1 MFTRTSVRRSWRGL
15 LKALSSLAAVS
26 MLTISTL
33 HAQNT
38 SSLHG
43 VISDAQGAVIPQAL
57 VALNSTSTGL
67 SRQVVSDN
75 TGTYEI
81 LQVVPGEY
89 TLTVT
94 KPGFAQSTR
103 EHVVLQVN
111 TPATLNLQL
120 EVGATGQTVEVAAET
135 SMVSTSD
142 ASIGNAFTEHSIRQ
156 LPLDTR
162 NVVDLLSL
170 QPGVTPTGEVM
181 GSRRDQN
188 NITLDGVDVNDNEN
202 AGISGPYQT
211 QGSNAN
217 GTQAPIAGF
226 NSVLPIPL
234 DSVQEFRVTVAGQ
247 GADEGRSSGGQVV
260 LITKSGSNQLHGS
273 AYEYN
278 RNTVTA
284 ANSWFNNFSG
294 VPITPLNRNQFGASL
309 GGRIKKDRIFYFFN
323 YERRIDAS
331 DAAVERDVPS
341 QNLRQGILTFAD
353 TNGNTYTLG
362 PAAIKAIDP
371 LHIGVNQAYLNI
383 LNQYPVGNNPSYGA
397 DGGLNFTGYR
407 FNAPD
412 DLDSRAYV
420 GKLDFILDSAAKQT
434 LSIRGTLS
442 NSNQDQPTALAQFP
456 GQSAS
461 EILNNSKGIAATYTA
476 ILTPS
481 LINNLTFGYTRQGL
495 TNSGTSGDAF
505 SLPPLDTLQNYA
517 ARANGRILPVNNI
530 VDTLTWTKG
539 KHTITTGL
547 NFRVMTNN
555 KFTYSQSYPSYGFA
569 NALGVGL
576 GEDIQTDLTNYMVK
590 QTGNANFALNDPFND
605 ASALGILLGL
615 VNNTQV
621 TYQVGKGGT
630 LLPQGAP
637 DVRAFAMR
645 EYEGFVSDQWRASR
659 ELTLT
664 FGLRYTN
671 DRPPYEKN
679 GLQVA
684 TTVGLN
690 QYFGERD
697 YLGSI
702 GVPSNAMPD
711 SILTYALNGPVNGK
725 PSWWNPNDN
734 NFGPRFAL
742 AFSPKD
748 RGGLLQAIFGNSG
761 VFRMGGALLYD
772 RFGSELIT
780 QFDQFGSFGLAT
792 TLGNPLSYNFT
803 TSPRYNGTV
812 PTLPAAPTVGFPY
825 TPPDVTAIG
834 SEFEGI
840 FPNLKSPY
848 SILMNASFSRQLPGK
863 LTMEISYAGRLS
875 RRLLLQGDVYTPL
888 ENLYDPGSGQTWTT
902 AMTSIRQDF
911 NNICASTGVT
921 TQNCNPSTIASM
933 VQANPSLV
941 PSIKYITDMFPGVAN
956 YFFKGNTA
964 ANYFYGIYGV
974 YGGSYL
980 DMLHSTDRIPGE
992 YTGGNTCAT
1001 KFGCYTFFAPQ
1012 GSAMPTWM
1020 NAGDA
1025 NYDGGTF
1032 SLRRAFSSGLS
1043 LDFNY
1048 TLSHSID
1055 NASAAE
1061 GSASQDG
1068 AVIQNIFKPG
1078 QFRGSSD
1085 FDIRNLATID
1095 VVYELPIGKGKP
1107 FWSSAP
1113 GWANEMFGGWQ
1124 ISSIMR
1130 FSSGLPT
1137 VIQGNGT
1144 WDTNYWQNTL
1154 AIATGPFKAQTQID
1168 SNGIPSLFSTT
1179 NAANDFADAYP
1190 GNTGTRALVRL
1201 AGMVNFDI
1209 GVAKSFPLPW
1219 EGHRVQFR
1227 AEAYNAFN
1235 NVNFIQPSL
1244 ALYNPSTFGE
1254 YQSTMPPRE
1263 MQFALRYEF

>member
-1 MFTRTSVRRSWRGL
+1 MFTAIFARRSWRHLLAGL
-15 LKALSSLAAVS
+15 SLLAAVP
-26 MLTISTL
+26 TL
-33 HAQNT
+33 HAQSS

-43 VISDAQGAVIPQAL
+43 VVSDAQGGVVPGAV
-57 VALNSTSTGL
+57 VALSSAATGA
-67 SRQVVSDN
+67 SRQAVTDN
-75 TGTYEI
+75 TGNYQF
-81 LQVVPGEY
+81 LQEMPGEF

-94 KPGFAQSTR
+94 KPGFSQATQG
-103 EHVVLQVN
+103 HVVLQVN
-111 TPATLNLQL
+111 TSATLNVQL
-120 EVGATGQTVEVAAET
+120 EVGTTGQTVNVTAET

-162 NVVDLLSL
+162 NVVALLSL
-170 QPGVTPTGEVM
+170 QPGVTSTGEVM
-181 GSRRDQN
+181 GARRDQN
-188 NITLDGVDVNDNEN
+188 NVILDGVDVNDNEN
-202 AGISGPYQT
+202 SGVGGQADVGSQ
-211 QGSNAN
+211 QGSNATGQN
-217 GTQAPIAGF
+217 NIAGF

-260 LITKSGSNQLHGS
+260 LITKSGTNQLHGS

-284 ANSWFNNFSG
+284 ANSWFNDRDG
-294 VPITPLNRNQFGASL
+294 VPVTALNRNQFGASL
-309 GGRIKKDRIFYFFN
+309 GGPIKKDRIFYFFN

-331 DAAVERDVPS
+331 SQAVERQVPTES
-341 QNLRQGILTFAD
+341 LKQGILTFAD
-353 TNGNTYTLG
+353 TSGNTYTLN
-362 PAAIKAIDP
+362 PAQIQQIDP

-383 LNQYPVGNNPSYGA
+383 IKQYPVGNDPAYGF
-397 DGGLNFTGYR
+397 DGGLNFTGFR

-412 DLDSRAYV
+412 ALDNRAYV
-420 GKLDFILDSAAKQT
+420 GKMDFILDSAAKQT
-434 LSIRGTLS
+434 ISIRGTLS
-442 NSNQDQPTALAQFP
+442 NANQDQPTALAQFP
-456 GQSAS
+456 GQQPAS
-461 EILNNSKGIAATYTA
+461 ELLNNSKGIAATYTA
-476 ILTPS
+476 ILTPT

-495 TNSGTSGDAF
+495 AYSGTTGDSF
-505 SLPPLDTLQNYA
+505 QLYPLDELTNYN
-517 ARANGRILPVNNI
+517 ARGNGRILPVDNV

-547 NFRVMTNN
+547 NFRIMTNN
-555 KFTYSQSYPSYGFA
+555 KFTYSQSYPSYGFSDNVA
-569 NALGVGL
+569 VGL
-576 GEDIQTDLTNYMVK
+576 GEDIYTDLTNYMVK
-590 QTGNANFALNDPFND
+590 QTGNANFTLANTFSD
-605 ASALGILLGL
+605 ASAMGILLGL
-615 VNNTQV
+615 VNNTQI
-621 TYQVGKGGT
+621 TYQVGKGGA

-637 DVRAFAMR
+637 DVRAFSMR
-645 EYEGFVSDQWRASR
+645 EYEGFFSDQWRVSR

-664 FGLRYTN
+664 LGLRYTN
-671 DRPPYEKN
+671 DRPPYEAN

-684 TTVGLN
+684 PNVGLN
-690 QYFGERD
+690 QYFAERD

-702 GVPSNAMPD
+702 GVPSNAMPNA
-711 SILTYALNGPVNGK
+711 ILSYNLNGPVNGK

-742 AFSPKD
+742 AYSPKD
-748 RGGLLQAIFGNSG
+748 RGGLLEKVFGNSG
-761 VFRMGGALLYD
+761 VFRVGGALLYD

-792 TLGNPLSYNFT
+792 TLNNPVSYTFT
-803 TSPRYNGTV
+803 TSPRYTGSL
-812 PTLPAAPTVGFPY
+812 PAFPAAPTTGFPY
-825 TPPDVTAIG
+825 TPPDVNGITG
-834 SEFEGI
+834 EFQGI
-840 FPNLKSPY
+840 YPDLKSPY
-848 SILMNASFSRQLPGK
+848 SILMNASFARQLPGK
-863 LTMEISYAGRLS
+863 LTLEVAYTGRLS

-888 ENLYDPGSGQTWTT
+888 ENLYDPGSGQTWLT

-921 TQNCNPSTIASM
+921 TQNCNPSTIANM

-941 PSIKYITDMFPGVAN
+941 PNIKYITDMFPGVAN
-956 YFFKGNTA
+956 AFFKGNTA

-980 DMLHSTDRIPGE
+980 DMLHSADRIPGQ
-992 YTGGNTCAT
+992 YTSGNTCAT

-1012 GSAMPTWM
+1012 GSSMPTWM

-1025 NYDGGTF
+1025 DYNAGTL
-1032 SLRRAFSSGLS
+1032 SIRRAFSSGLS

-1061 GSASQDG
+1061 GAAGQDG
-1068 AVIQNIFKPG
+1068 AVVQNIFKPG

-1085 FDIRNLATID
+1085 FDIRNQVNID
-1095 VVYELPIGKGKP
+1095 VVYELPVGKGKT
-1107 FWSSAP
+1107 FWSNAP

-1137 VIQGNGT
+1137 VIGGNTT
-1144 WDTNYWQNTL
+1144 WDVNYWQGTL
-1154 AIATGPFKAQTQID
+1154 AIPTGPYKVTNGYD
-1168 SNGIPSLFSTT
+1168 SNGNPSLFSSV
-1179 NAANDFADAYP
+1179 NAANSFADDWP
-1190 GNTGTRALVRL
+1190 GSSAGSRALVRL

-1219 EGHRVQFR
+1219 EGHRIQFR

>member
-1 MFTRTSVRRSWRGL
+1 MFTGTFVR
-15 LKALSSLAAVS
+15 SSSRAFLAGVSLLAA
-26 MLTISTL
+26 ISIL
-33 HAQNT
+33 HAQAT

-43 VISDAQGAVIPQAL
+43 VITDQQGAVIPGAI
-57 VALNSTSTGL
+57 VALNSATTGL
-67 SRQVVSDN
+67 SRQVVTDN
-75 TGTYEI
+75 SGGYQI
-81 LQVVPGEY
+81 LQASPGDY

-94 KPGFAQSTR
+94 KPGFAKATQ

-111 TPATLNLQL
+111 TPATLNVQL
-120 EVGATGQTVEVAAET
+120 EVGTTGQTINVTAEAST
-135 SMVSTSD
+135 ISTSD
-142 ASIGNAFTEHSIRQ
+142 AEMGNAFTEHSIRQ

-170 QPGVTPTGEVM
+170 QPGVTSQGEVM

-202 AGISGPYQT
+202 AGIGGVGT
-211 QGSNAN
+211 NGQGSNAN
-217 GTQAPIAGF
+217 LASSQTPIAGF

-260 LITKSGSNQLHGS
+260 LITKSGTNQLHGS

-284 ANSWFNNFSG
+284 ANSWFDNASG

-331 DAAVERDVPS
+331 DASVVRQVPS
-341 QNLRQGILTFAD
+341 ENLKQGILTFQD
-353 TNGNTYTLG
+353 TNLNTYTLT
-362 PAAIKAIDP
+362 PAEIKQIDP
-371 LHIGVNQAYLNI
+371 LGIGNNQAYLNI
-383 LNQYPVGNNPSYGA
+383 LKQYPVGNDPGYGA
-397 DGGLNFTGYR
+397 DGGLNFTGFR

-412 DLDSRAYV
+412 ALDNRAYV
-420 GKLDFILDSAAKQT
+420 GKMDFILDSAAKHT
-434 LSIRGTLS
+434 LSVRGTLS
-442 NSNQDQPTALAQFP
+442 NSNQDQSNALAQFP
-456 GQSAS
+456 GQAPAS
-461 EILNNSKGIAATYTA
+461 IILNNSKGISATYTA

-495 TNSGTSGDAF
+495 ASSGTVGDA
-505 SLPPLDTLQNYA
+505 LTLGPLDPLQNYN
-517 ARANGRILPVNNI
+517 ARASSRILPVDNV

-539 KHTITTGL
+539 KHTITTGI
-547 NFRVMTNN
+547 NFRIMTNN
-555 KFTYSQSYPSYGFA
+555 KSTYSQSYPSYGFNDNVA
-569 NALGVGL
+569 VGL
-576 GEDIQTDLTNYMVK
+576 GEDIDTDLTNYMIGK
-590 QTGNANFALNDPFND
+590 TGNPNFALNDTYND
-605 ASALGILLGL
+605 SSALGVLLGL
-615 VNNTQV
+615 VNNVQV

-645 EYEGFVSDQWRASR
+645 EYEGFLSDQWRVSR

-671 DRPPYEKN
+671 DPPPYESN

-684 TTVGLN
+684 PNVGLN

-697 YLGSI
+697 YLGSL
-702 GVPSNAMPD
+702 GVPSNAMPNA
-711 SILTYALNGPVNGK
+711 ILTYNLNGPVNGK
-725 PSWWNPNDN
+725 SSWYNPDDN

-742 AFSPKD
+742 AYSPKD
-748 RGGLLQAIFGNSG
+748 RGGLLQKIFGNGG
-761 VFRMGGALLYD
+761 VFRAGGAMLYD

-792 TLGNPLSYNFT
+792 TLNNPVSYTFT

-812 PTLPAAPTVGFPY
+812 PALPPAPTTGFPY
-825 TPPDVTAIG
+825 TPPDVN
-834 SEFEGI
+834 GI
-840 FPNLKSPY
+840 VGEYVGIYPDLKAPY
-848 SILMNASFSRQLPGK
+848 SILLNASFSRQLPGK
-863 LTMEISYAGRLS
+863 VTMEISYAGRLS
-875 RRLLLQGDVYTPL
+875 RKLLLEGDVDTPL
-888 ENLYDPGSGQTWTT
+888 ENLLDPASGQTWLT
-902 AMTSIRQDF
+902 AMTTIRNTFNSICSSMG
-911 NNICASTGVT
+911 NN
-921 TQNCNPSTIASM
+921 TQNCSPAAAGSAVMS
-933 VQANPSLV
+933 NPSLV
-941 PSIKYITDMFPGVAN
+941 PNIQYISDMFAPLKN
-956 YFFKGNTA
+956 YFFPGSAA
-964 ANYFYGIYGV
+964 ANYFYGIYDV
-974 YGGSYL
+974 YNGSYL
-980 DMLHSTDRIPGE
+980 DMLHSVDRIQGQYTAPG
-992 YTGGNTCAT
+992 TCAS

-1012 GSAMPTWM
+1012 ASAMPTWM

-1025 NYDGGTF
+1025 NYHAGTF
-1032 SLRRAFSSGLS
+1032 SLRRAFDSGLS
-1043 LDFNY
+1043 FDFNY

-1061 GSASQDG
+1061 GAAGLDG
-1068 AVIQNIFKPG
+1068 AVIQNIFNPG
-1078 QFRGSSD
+1078 EFRGSSD
-1085 FDIRNLATID
+1085 FDIRNQVNID

-1130 FSSGLPT
+1130 FSSGLPSI
-1137 VIQGNGT
+1137 IQGNQT

-1154 AIATGPFKAQTQID
+1154 AIPTASFKTQTQYD
-1168 SNGIPSLFSTT
+1168 TNGNPSLFANT
-1179 NAANDFADAYP
+1179 NLVNDFADAYP
-1190 GNTGTRALVRL
+1190 GNVGTRALVRL
-1201 AGMVNFDI
+1201 AGMTNFDI

-1219 EGHRVQFR
+1219 EGHRIQFR

-1244 ALYNPSTFGE
+1244 ALSNPSTFGE
-1254 YQSTMPPRE
+1254 YQNTMPPRE